1 MHRFLSRIFLSASLF
16 ASTAFAAPGY
26 LWEIGMEMEGMPF
39 AMPKQ
44 KICAEKD
51 SKEPPVSQDDQECR
65 VLEKKQTGNRYFW
78 KAQCKDG
85 LMVVDITSTPTSYS
99 GKMKMTDKSGE
110 TVSMKM
116 SGKRLGSCDYQ
127 DRSGEII
134 ALQKQS
140 NDAMKGFCQNAL
152 DEMQGQLL
160 GDQCPKEK
168 SIFCQRLATPEGYEK
183 ATRHLPS
190 EMLTDTTSGAPAL
203 TRICKLDNAKLL
215 PKLCKN
221 AVSGQNFTF
230 VSRHCPADRPKLCAA
245 AVSATQLG
253 YVNANCPEDRTALI
267 KEHCEGRKYSSDI
280 EPRFANFCANAG
292 AEINGGESSGESS
305 ADATPPAPET
315 AEDKAVEKVQKGL
328 KQLKGLFGF

>member
-16 ASTAFAAPGY
+16 AGTAFAAPGY

-78 KAQCKDG
+78 KAQCKEG

-140 NDAMKGFCQNAL
+140 DDAMKGFCQNAL

-160 GDQCPKEK
+160 ADQCPKEK
-168 SIFCQRLATPEGYEK
+168 ALFCQRLATPEGYEK

-190 EMLTDTTSGAPAL
+190 EMLTDTTSGAPTL

-215 PKLCKN
+215 PKLCKT
-221 AVSGQNFTF
+221 AVSGQNFAF

-245 AVSATQLG
+245 AVSATRLN
-253 YVNANCPEDRTALI
+253 YVNANCPEERTALI
-267 KEHCEGRKYSSDI
+267 KEHCEGRMYSSDI

-292 AEINGGESSGESS
+292 ADISGGESS
-305 ADATPPAPET
+305 ADIPTPTPET
-315 AEDKAVEKVQKGL
+315 AEEKAVDKVQKGL

>member
-16 ASTAFAAPGY
+16 AGTAFAAPGY

-65 VLEKKQTGNRYFW
+65 VLEKKQTGNRFFW

-85 LMVVDITSTPTSYS
+85 LMVGEITSTPTSYS

-116 SGKRLGSCDYQ
+116 TGKRLGNCDYQ
-127 DRSGEII
+127 DRSGELM

-160 GDQCPKEK
+160 ADQCPKEK
-168 SIFCQRLATPEGYEK
+168 TLFCQRLATPEGYAK
-183 ATRHLPS
+183 ATRHLPG
-190 EMLTDTTSGAPAL
+190 EMLTDSTSGAPAL

-221 AVSGQNFTF
+221 AVSGRNFAF
-230 VSRHCPADRPKLCAA
+230 VSRHCAADRPKLCAA
-245 AVSATQLG
+245 AVSTTQLD

-267 KEHCEGRKYSSDI
+267 REHCEGRKYSSDI
-280 EPRFANFCANAG
+280 EPRFADFCANAG
-292 AEINGGESSGESS
+292 AEIRGYESSTE
-305 ADATPPAPET
+305 APAPAPET

-328 KQLKGLFGF
+328 KQLKGFFGF

>member
-1 MHRFLSRIFLSASLF
+1 MHRSLSRIFLSVSLF
-16 ASTAFAAPGY
+16 AGTAFAAPGY

-85 LMVVDITSTPTSYS
+85 LMVGDITSTPTSYS

-116 SGKRLGSCDYQ
+116 TGKRLGNCDYQ
-127 DRSGEII
+127 DRSSEIA

-140 NDAMKGFCQNAL
+140 DDAMKGFCQSAL
-152 DEMQGQLL
+152 DEMQGQRL

-183 ATRHLPS
+183 ATRHLPD
-190 EMLTDTTSGAPAL
+190 EILTDATSGAPAL
-203 TRICKLDNAKLL
+203 ARICKLDNAKLL

-221 AVSGQNFTF
+221 AVSGQNFAF
-230 VSRHCPADRPKLCAA
+230 VSRHCAADRPKLCAA
-245 AVSATQLG
+245 AVSMTRLG
-253 YVNANCPEDRTALI
+253 YVNANCPAERTALI

-292 AEINGGESSGESS
+292 AEIGNYDPSS
-305 ADATPPAPET
+305 DAAASAPET
-315 AEDKAVEKVQKGL
+315 AETVEDKAVEKVQKGL
-328 KQLKGLFGF
+328 KQLKGFFGF